1 MSLPRSGSQS
11 VASGTVEIL
20 WFELRNGCERLTIQ
34 DIHLTCLESQQI
46 LLAQRTQHAVHMDTG
61 QSARLGQIGLRH
73 RQHVSPVGSHPDHL
87 QPRVQ
92 LAEQMRNPP
101 FRTKAADYENKA
113 VLLLQ
118 RAHKGELDPAEA
130 DRLAGEAL
138 RKKAEN
144 EAHAARSA
152 SEQEKFE
159 QLAAQMDQ
167 SITTLKSTIS
177 QWENELKTLKARVTV
192 STATIT
198 INKQL
203 AQLDSSGTVALLER
217 MKEKI
222 AVQEALAES
231 YGEIAQAGKSV
242 DAEIDKALGTPG
254 ASQASEDL
262 KALKAK
268 LGYTE

>member
-1 MSLPRSGSQS
+1 MN
-11 VASGTVEIL
+11 IL
-20 WFELRNGCERLTIQ
+20 NRLFKI
-34 DIHLTCLESQQI
+34 
-46 LLAQRTQHAVHMDTG
+46 G
-61 QSARLGQIGLRH
+61 QSEAHSAVNQLEDPIKMTEQGLRDL
-73 RQHVSPVGSHPDHL
+73 RQDLDKSLHG
-87 QPRVQ
+87 
-92 LAEQMRNPP
+92 LAEVKAMAIRARNEGEI
-101 FRTKAADYENKA
+101 FRTKAADYESKA

-118 RAHKGELDPAEA
+118 RAHKGGLDPAEA

-138 RKKAEN
+138 LKKTEN
-144 EAHAARSA
+144 DAQAARA
-152 SEQEKFE
+152 ATDQEKFE
-159 QLAAQMDQ
+159 HSAAQMDQ
-167 SITTLKSTIS
+167 NVTTLKSTIS

-231 YGEIAQAGKSV
+231 YGEIAQAGKSI
-242 DAEIDKALGTPG
+242 DAEIDKALGATG
-254 ASQASEDL
+254 TGKASEEL

-268 LGYTE
+268 LGYSE

>member
-1 MSLPRSGSQS
+1 MN
-11 VASGTVEIL
+11 IL
-20 WFELRNGCERLTIQ
+20 NRLFKI
-34 DIHLTCLESQQI
+34 
-46 LLAQRTQHAVHMDTG
+46 G
-61 QSARLGQIGLRH
+61 QSEAHAAVNQLEDPIKMTEQGLRDL
-73 RQHVSPVGSHPDHL
+73 RQDLDKSLHG
-87 QPRVQ
+87 
-92 LAEQMRNPP
+92 LAEVKALAIRARNEGES
-101 FRTKAADYENKA
+101 FRAKAADYENKA

-118 RAHKGELDPAEA
+118 RAHRGEMDAAEA

-138 RKKAEN
+138 LKKAGN
-144 EAHAARSA
+144 EAQAAGSA
-152 SEQEKFE
+152 IDQGRFE
-159 QLAAQMDQ
+159 QSAAQMDQ
-167 SITTLKSTIS
+167 NVVTLKATIG

-217 MKEKI
+217 MKEKV

-231 YGEIAQAGKSV
+231 YGEIAQTGKSI
-242 DAEIDKALGTPG
+242 DAEIDQALGTTG
-254 ASQASEDL
+254 AGKATEDL

>member
-1 MSLPRSGSQS
+1 MN
-11 VASGTVEIL
+11 IL
-20 WFELRNGCERLTIQ
+20 NRLFKI
-34 DIHLTCLESQQI
+34 
-46 LLAQRTQHAVHMDTG
+46 G
-61 QSARLGQIGLRH
+61 QSEAHAAVNQLEDPIKMTEQGLRDL
-73 RQHVSPVGSHPDHL
+73 RQDLDKSLHG
-87 QPRVQ
+87 
-92 LAEQMRNPP
+92 LAEVKAMAIRARNEGEG

-118 RAHKGELDPAEA
+118 RAHKGDLPTAEA

-138 RKKAEN
+138 LKKAEN
-144 EAHAARSA
+144 ETHAARA
-152 SEQEKFE
+152 ATDQEKFE
-159 QLAAQMDQ
+159 QSAAQMDQ
-167 SITTLKSTIS
+167 NVATLKATIS

-231 YGEIAQAGKSV
+231 YGEIAQAGKSI
-242 DAEIDKALGTPG
+242 DAEIDKALGATATG
-254 ASQASEDL
+254 KASEDL

-268 LGYTE
+268 LGYND